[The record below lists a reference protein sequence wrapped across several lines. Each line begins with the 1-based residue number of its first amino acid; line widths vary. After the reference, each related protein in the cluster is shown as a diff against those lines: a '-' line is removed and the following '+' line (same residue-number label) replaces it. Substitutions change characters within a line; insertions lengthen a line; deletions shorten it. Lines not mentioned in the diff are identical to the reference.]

1 MKTPPAPSDTVPS
14 QVVSLCFFRFGPW
27 RDRAWAFA
35 QMGLARGALKRL
47 PGIGFVKMMGAGT
60 GEGFTPVPD
69 TGVVAL
75 LTSWPDLPAAR
86 AGTEESEVFGRYHR
100 RAIEAFTLHLEP
112 VSARGQWAGSEPF
125 AASGRAVDGPVAAL
139 TRASVRP
146 RALMKFW
153 GRTPD
158 ISARIGRDANVLF
171 KAGIG
176 EVPWL
181 HQVTFSIWPD
191 TAAMAAFARADGPHA
206 AAIRAVRTE
215 GWFSEELYAR
225 FAVLAH
231 AGTWGGRDPLDASP
245 AIAAQ

>member
-1 MKTPPAPSDTVPS
+1 
-14 QVVSLCFFRFGPW
+14 
-27 RDRAWAFA
+27 
-35 QMGLARGALKRL
+35 
-47 PGIGFVKMMGAGT
+47 
-60 GEGFTPVPD
+60 
-69 TGVVAL
+69 
-75 LTSWPDLPAAR
+75 
-86 AGTEESEVFGRYHR
+86 
-100 RAIEAFTLHLEP
+100 
-112 VSARGQWAGSEPF
+112 
-125 AASGRAVDGPVAAL
+125 
-139 TRASVRP
+139 
-146 RALMKFW
+146 MKFW

-181 HQVTFSIWPD
+181 HQVTFSVWPD

-206 AAIRAVRTE
+206 AAIRAVRSE